1 MAAITLRPS
10 WDGALLRQEREA
22 AGLTRDDLA
31 AGIDTTSQIIKLWEL
46 RGDQYS
52 PSPAVYARLYE
63 FFGVDRWYFAPVPAE
78 DRSLADY
85 RLRTGM
91 TVQDLRE
98 TFHVRPDK
106 IKAIES
112 GLLTDVPTEM
122 VEEWASLLGISPVA
136 WLQLR
141 DCRGVALIA

>member
-1 MAAITLRPS
+1 MAAITLRPA

-52 PSPAVYARLYE
+52 PSPAAYVRLYE
-63 FFGVDRWYFAPVPAE
+63 FFGVDRWYFAPVPVE
-78 DRSLADY
+78 ERSLADY

-112 GLLTDVPTEM
+112 GLLTDVPNEM
-122 VEEWASLLGISPVA
+122 VEKWASLLGISPVA